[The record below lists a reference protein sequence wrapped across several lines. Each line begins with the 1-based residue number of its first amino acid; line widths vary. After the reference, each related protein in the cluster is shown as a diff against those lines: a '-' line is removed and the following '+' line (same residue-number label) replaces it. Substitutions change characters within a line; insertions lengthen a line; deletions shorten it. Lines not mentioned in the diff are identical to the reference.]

1 MTLLRNVNFCTQLL
15 LTSFH
20 YGETR
25 FKSQKGRLPQNES
38 LTLHLKTKRDKI
50 RISFLV
56 VKNTIYRNV
65 LKRND
70 VIHVIWNG
78 ISQSYVL
85 FVPLPVYLTIIAI
98 KYHATGAKSVTNL
111 KPCTYNSQ
119 SGRWPSLWNPMRW
132 RQRCHNIT
140 QLKLHPQFLH
150 KLNFWRKQTSSS

>member
-1 MTLLRNVNFCTQLL
+1 MTLLRNVYFCMQLL

-25 FKSQKGRLPQNES
+25 LKHQKGRVLQNES
-38 LTLHLKTKRDKI
+38 LNLHLKTKRDKI

-56 VKNTIYRNV
+56 LKNTIYRNV
-65 LKRND
+65 LKRNY

-85 FVPLPVYLTIIAI
+85 FVPFPVYLTIIVI
-98 KYHATGAKSVTNL
+98 KYHAAGANSVTNL

-119 SGRWPSLWNPMRW
+119 SGR
-132 RQRCHNIT
+132 
-140 QLKLHPQFLH
+140 
-150 KLNFWRKQTSSS
+150 